1 MHIKTADG
9 VVVDIDHEHMKAH
22 ESVMPFLKQIIPNMV
37 VSDQPFIKT
46 AVDMGYIIGVTD
58 CVETTQYD
66 DIVYAKRP
74 GRPGKTRFVMNRKQ
88 QPSSHVTVI
97 MKRVGNRFKLLTSF
111 IGKTAERELFDKSI
125 RTDAEYMRSKHFWDR
140 HALVWGSQEVE
151 VDQ

>member
-9 VVVDIDHEHMKAH
+9 IVVDIDREHMQAH
-22 ESVMPFLKQIIPNMV
+22 ASVMPFLKQIIPTLV
-37 VSDQPFIKT
+37 VDDQVLIK
-46 AVDMGYIIGVTD
+46 ADFDMGEIIGLTD

-66 DIVYAKRP
+66 EIIYAKRP
-74 GRPGKTRFVMNRKQ
+74 GRPGKTRFVKNRKQ

-111 IGKTAERELFDKSI
+111 IGKVAEKELFDKSI
-125 RTDAEYMRSKHFWDR
+125 RTDEEFMQSKHFWDN

-151 VDQ
+151 S